1 MSKLHFIGDITPKE
15 QEYLKNIYLFVAARL
30 HFVNVAYIEVGF
42 GNVFEGNAEVSSP
55 GFSGDLPVFQI
66 VIRPE
71 IKKDLQKLQAT
82 FSHELRHVYDLAEYA
97 VNDYNFSDMELP
109 FQTWLEYNAYKENCR
124 VSFMYGRFKVSSYM
138 QQYREEVKELSGY
151 KLMHR
156 VALHLATYDELHRLG
171 NDGRKAIMRGFLKA
185 NEKALYNVLK
195 QCYDIDDYLKHKDAI
210 VERLGAILH
219 Q

>member
-42 GNVFEGNAEVSSP
+42 GNVSEGNAEVSSP

-109 FQTWLEYNAYKENCR
+109 FQTWLEYNAYKENCK

-138 QQYREEVKELSGY
+138 QQ
-151 KLMHR
+151 
-156 VALHLATYDELHRLG
+156 
-171 NDGRKAIMRGFLKA
+171 
-185 NEKALYNVLK
+185 
-195 QCYDIDDYLKHKDAI
+195 
-210 VERLGAILH
+210 
-219 Q
+219 